1 MRRFPLVSGWPG
13 TSVASQNRIM
23 VTTSQPEPSGAAHP
37 GPGPGRPLAFVVDDD
52 PSALEL
58 LRAVAQDAGWAVRG
72 FTRLRDVQDAL
83 RRQSP
88 ALIVLDDDLPDGRGG
103 DLARELRRDARLR
116 GVPLLV
122 CTGAHAMRRAEIG
135 AWAPVVSKPFD
146 IVEMERLLADA
157 ADAADAR
164 RHVGQ
169 AATDIERAG

>member
-1 MRRFPLVSGWPG
+1 MCRFPLIPGRSG
-13 TSVASQNRIM
+13 TSVANQKRIM
-23 VTTSQPEPSGAAHP
+23 VTTSRPEPGGAAHP
-37 GPGPGRPLAFVVDDD
+37 ERGPTRPLAFVVDDD

-72 FTRLRDVQDAL
+72 FTRLRDVQEAL
-83 RRQSP
+83 RGESP

-103 DLARELRRDARLR
+103 DLARELRCDARLR

-146 IVEMERLLADA
+146 VVEMERLLADA
-157 ADAADAR
+157 AEAAPDS
-164 RHVGQ
+164 RHAVR
-169 AATDIERAG
+169 AATDFERAG

>member
-1 MRRFPLVSGWPG
+1 MPVGHVGCTAEATMANS
-13 TSVASQNRIM
+13 ID
-23 VTTSQPEPSGAAHP
+23 PEPSRRAHP
-37 GPGPGRPLAFVVDDD
+37 SFAPARPLAYIVDDD

-72 FTRLRDVQDAL
+72 FATLRHVQDAL
-83 RRQSP
+83 RREPP

-146 IVEMERLLADA
+146 VREMERLLADA
-157 ADAADAR
+157 AKAAGGQR
-164 RHVGQ
+164 RPGGRP
-169 AATDIERAG
+169 ATGFERAG